1 VGTGDKSGSL
11 TRIHWTVEGKRS
23 DLLAALLADP
33 DRVLAGPRSTPR
45 PRMGRKRF
53 YRVSGGGGEPS
64 LFVKV
69 FAVPAGWRRLRFWLR
84 ASKAQ
89 REWRVARAI
98 TELGFDV
105 AAPIAVGEERR
116 YGVLLRSFSI
126 ISECPGRDLRA
137 LFEDRSTTAKQRR
150 ELLESFAGY
159 VRRLHDAGVDQDDFR
174 PNNFLALIDG
184 GFCLVDFER
193 CRLRRNLGTRRWRQ
207 LAKLHRERLGVSRT
221 DRLRF
226 LRSYLGVGAGRR
238 ERRRAA
244 ERIRRA
250 FLRVRRHDAHRA
262 ARGALR
268 AGRHV
273 ARDGDLWVVKGR
285 EGAPTRR
292 LRLER
297 REARRA
303 WVLAHQLE
311 RFDLPVLRPV
321 RLGPDWIEFEDP
333 GSADPPADASLAI
346 RRARQRFSYY
356 GRFKAEPDWL
366 FTPSGPKLGDPRAFR
381 LQLGRT
387 NP

>member
-1 VGTGDKSGSL
+1 
-11 TRIHWTVEGKRS
+11 
-23 DLLAALLADP
+23 
-33 DRVLAGPRSTPR
+33 
-45 PRMGRKRF
+45 MGRKRF
-53 YRVSGGGGEPS
+53 YRVSGGEGEPL

-69 FAVPAGWRRLRFWLR
+69 FTVPAGWRRLRFWLR

-89 REWRVARAI
+89 CERKVARAI
-98 TELGFDV
+98 SERGFNV
-105 AAPIAVGEERR
+105 AAPVAVGEERR

-126 ISECPGRDLRA
+126 IPEWPGRDLRA
-137 LFEDRSTTAKQRR
+137 LFEDPSTTAKQRR
-150 ELLESFAGY
+150 EVLESFAEWA
-159 VRRLHDAGVDQDDFR
+159 RRLHDSGVDQDDFS
-174 PNNFLALIDG
+174 PNNFLALRDG
-184 GFCLVDFER
+184 GFCLIDFER
-193 CRLRRNLGTRRWRQ
+193 CRFRHTLSAARRWRQ

-226 LRSYLGVGAGRR
+226 LRSYLGEGAGRR

-244 ERIRRA
+244 ECIRRA

-333 GSADPPADASLAI
+333 GSADPPADAPLAI

-356 GRFKAEPDWL
+356 GRFAAEPDWV

-381 LQLGRT
+381 LQLGRN